1 MDNGNELSKKEI
13 KEIEKEVK
21 QNPEFA
27 NAMNDLNNMDLD
39 NLFKVSSPDSE
50 FYKALSKFFD
60 DDIRAKTDI
69 KNPRIITVIKLL
81 YYKEECLANDIEDI
95 PEIIDIILD
104 HYYYLNIS
112 SDRKGRKEFFN
123 ALMAKIQPEK
133 QPSLI
138 DKLLRR

>member
-21 QNPEFA
+21 QNPELA

-69 KNPRIITVIKLL
+69 KNSRIITVIKLL
-81 YYKEECLANDIEDI
+81 YYKEECIANDIEDI

>member
-21 QNPEFA
+21 QNPELA

>member
-1 MDNGNELSKKEI
+1 MDNSNDLSKKEI
-13 KEIEKEVK
+13 KNIKSSIDN
-21 QNPEFA
+21 NPILD
-27 NAMNDLNNMDLD
+27 NAISDLDNMDLD

-69 KNPRIITVIKLL
+69 KNNKIMTVIKLL
-81 YYKEECLANDIEDI
+81 YYKKECEVNEINEI

-123 ALMAKIQPEK
+123 ALMAKMQPEQK
-133 QPSLI
+133 SSILDRI
-138 DKLLRR
+138 FRR

>member
-21 QNPEFA
+21 QNPELV
-27 NAMNDLNNMDLD
+27 NAMNDLNNMNLD
-39 NLFKVSSPDSE
+39 DLFKVSSPDSE

>member
-21 QNPEFA
+21 QNPELA

-69 KNPRIITVIKLL
+69 KNPRIITIIKML
-81 YYKEECLANDIEDI
+81 YYKEECLANDIQDI